1 MSDPYADAADLYWQA
16 GWRGIPPPS
25 PRPSGACALV
35 LGVIVTIAYG
45 IAMLWSL
52 LSFAGGGQ

>member
-1 MSDPYADAADLYWQA
+1 MIWTCERAPRVRLFKA
-16 GWRGIPPPS
+16 GAEGR
-25 PRPSGACALV
+25 AV